1 MVINFDLTM
10 SHPVMNLD
18 DDVLKAV
25 VCVAYVIFPINQFII
40 NTSLDIDL
48 MLVFGYQQCAPSNST
63 SSIQMNWTKKKSG
76 KQTGKATAKICNP
89 FELTCWLSKTNIAI
103 ILQKSPN

>member
-25 VCVAYVIFPINQFII
+25 VRREAYVIFPINQFII

-63 SSIQMNWTKKKSG
+63 SSIQMNWTKKK
-76 KQTGKATAKICNP
+76 KR
-89 FELTCWLSKTNIAI
+89 KTNW
-103 ILQKSPN
+103 